1 MYNPGTQV
9 QIPADANLGSYYL
22 LKNSLWGSPPPLSFQ
37 KKNVSFKFIMK
48 FLVNRLTR
56 VINSVILL
64 NQTAFIQGRYILEGV
79 NVLHEVMNSMHKNKK
94 AGVLFKI
101 DFEKAFDKI
110 KWPFLVKTM
119 EMKGFPTEC
128 INLIMKTVTSG
139 KVGINVNGEIG
150 PYFCTHQG
158 LRQGDPMSPLL
169 FDTTVDVLAILIKR
183 AQEEG
188 LIKGLASDLTA
199 GGVSILQYADDTIL
213 LLENNCEQARNLKII
228 LCLFEQMSDLKINFH
243 KSDIY
248 CLGQAQANVAAF
260 EEIFTCKVGKLPM
273 KYLGVPI
280 DKKRIRLSNWK
291 PTVEKNGEQIMSMA
305 RENAGDGRKGDFDQ
319 LFPLQCSL
327 IQAFLL

>member
-1 MYNPGTQV
+1 
-9 QIPADANLGSYYL
+9 
-22 LKNSLWGSPPPLSFQ
+22 
-37 KKNVSFKFIMK
+37 
-48 FLVNRLTR
+48 
-56 VINSVILL
+56 
-64 NQTAFIQGRYILEGV
+64 
-79 NVLHEVMNSMHKNKK
+79 
-94 AGVLFKI
+94 
-101 DFEKAFDKI
+101 
-110 KWPFLVKTM
+110 
-119 EMKGFPTEC
+119 
-128 INLIMKTVTSG
+128 MKTVTSG

-158 LRQGDPMSPLL
+158 LRQVNPMSPLL

-327 IQAFLL
+327 IHAFLL